1 MGVARDR
8 SEVTAGVDG
17 QVLSRPGRLAAYA
30 NFVKVAHTVFALPFT
45 VVGIVT
51 ASRIYP
57 VHWRTVLITVLAF
70 GAARFAAMGFN
81 RIADVKYDAL
91 NPRTA
96 GRELPSGKMSLT
108 EAWVL
113 VALMSGLFVFL
124 ASRLNPLCFAL
135 SPLALAWVVGYSFT
149 KRFTH
154 LSHLWLGWGLAIAPV
169 GGYLAIAG
177 QWSTPWWLL
186 VVIAGAVA
194 CWAGGFD
201 VLYALQ
207 DEEFDRAN
215 RLKSIPVLLG
225 ARTAISVARGLHI
238 TAIALLALFWR
249 GAGFGAYFGIGVAVA
264 AILLAWEHRLVKVGD
279 YSKLDVA
286 FFTMNGVIS
295 AVVALGAVADVLL

>member
-1 MGVARDR
+1 MGVSRDQA
-8 SEVTAGVDG
+8 EVTAGVDG
-17 QVLSRPGRLAAYA
+17 QVLKRPGRLAAYA

-51 ASRIYP
+51 AAKTHP
-57 VHWRTVLITVLAF
+57 LQWRQVGLAVLAF

-81 RIADVKYDAL
+81 RIVDVRFDAL

-96 GRELPSGKMSLT
+96 GRELPSGKMSAL

-113 VALMSGLFVFL
+113 VALMSGLFL
-124 ASRLNPLCFAL
+124 YAAWLLNPICFAL
-135 SPLALAWVVGYSFT
+135 APVALLWVVGYSFT

-154 LSHLWLGWGLAIAPV
+154 FSHLWLGWGLAIAPV

-177 QWSTPWWLL
+177 EWSTPWWLL

-207 DEEFDRAN
+207 DEEFDKAN
-215 RLKSIPVLLG
+215 KLKSIPVLLG
-225 ARTAISVARGLHI
+225 ARNAITVARLLHV
-238 TAIALLALFWR
+238 TAVVLLTIFSLN
-249 GAGFGAYFGIGVAVA
+249 AGFGFWFGLGVGVAA
-264 AILLAWEHRLVKVGD
+264 ALLLWEHRLVKLGD

-286 FFTMNGVIS
+286 FFTMNGIIS
-295 AVVALGAVADVLL
+295 AVVALGAIADTLL